1 MKEQIIGGF
10 TSYKLKKGTIKG
22 YGLYVTTNR
31 ILGVKG
37 GWKQIWGEVV
47 GKKEAIDELER
58 MKDFEVSK
66 QELIDVRIKREKSAL
81 KRLMGWRYCLTIRT
95 ATDTHTIA
103 VKDKEEIGKLQG
115 LFTTSDRNQFI
126 TEPL

>member
-1 MKEQIIGGF
+1 
-10 TSYKLKKGTIKG
+10 
-22 YGLYVTTNR
+22 
-31 ILGVKG
+31 
-37 GWKQIWGEVV
+37 
-47 GKKEAIDELER
+47 